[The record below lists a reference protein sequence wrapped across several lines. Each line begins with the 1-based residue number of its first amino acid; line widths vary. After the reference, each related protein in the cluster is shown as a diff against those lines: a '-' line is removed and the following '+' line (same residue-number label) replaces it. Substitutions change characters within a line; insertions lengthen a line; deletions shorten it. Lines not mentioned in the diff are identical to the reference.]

1 MAFPL
6 HPETPEAGQSL
17 QDLFRGRDVDIPAM
31 LARLQQV
38 AREEGLPFGE
48 RTMTYNSRLAQELG
62 KWAEEMGA
70 GDRFHQKIFEAYF
83 AEDKNIGLLEELTAV
98 ARACGLS
105 PDEARE
111 VLVQRKYR
119 KAVDQDW
126 DRSRRMGIRAV
137 PSFYNGREVLV
148 GAQPLKALERFI
160 QS

>member
-17 QDLFRGRDVDIPAM
+17 EELFKGRDMDIPAM

-38 AREEGLPFGE
+38 ASAEGLPFGE

-70 GDRFHQKIFEAYF
+70 GDCFHHKVFEAYF
-83 AEDKNIGLLEELTAV
+83 AEGKNIGLLEELTAV

-105 PDEARE
+105 PEEARE
-111 VLVQRKYR
+111 VLVLRKYQ

-126 DRSRRMGIRAV
+126 ERSRRMGIRAV

-148 GAQPLKALERFI
+148 GAQPLEALERFI
-160 QS
+160 QT